1 MSTGHSPGAFHSH
14 NSYEVSSIIIFILL
28 IREAEN
34 REVK

>member
-14 NSYEVSSIIIFILL
+14 NSYEVSSIIFILL